1 MNPQL
6 DLRCLLVDDHQMF
19 VELLLP
25 VLRSIPGLVMVGTA
39 GSATQAIGAVK
50 QLKPDLLILDLDLP
64 DHPGIRVAEVLQQ
77 RQPQARLIVLS
88 GHASSFLCPPSL
100 QPLLHAVVDKTSAFQ
115 ELRHEIRLLLHDSAT
130 QVADEE
136 PADLAERHGLTP
148 RELEVLSLVGLGC
161 NSRVIAETLGISEHT
176 VGSHRRALRSKLGVS
191 GGELIRL
198 AALGTHG
205 R

>member
-1 MNPQL
+1 MNPQP
-6 DLRCLLVDDHQMF
+6 DLRCLLVEDHQMF

-25 VLRSIPGLVMVGTA
+25 VLRSIPGLAMVGTA

-88 GHASSFLCPPSL
+88 GHASSFLCPPGL

-115 ELRHEIRLLLHDSAT
+115 ELRHEIRLLLNDSPH
-130 QVADEE
+130 VAPEE
-136 PADLAERHGLTP
+136 PADLAERPGLTP

-161 NSRVIAETLGISEHT
+161 SSRVIAETLGISEHT

-198 AALGTHG
+198 AALGSHG